1 MDQEHPHGLSQVEE
15 DPQAFAQYAVVDVQ
29 SAVACASITRAH
41 GALLAA
47 LRPDVQVTAVQGL
60 LSMPMLPGVGDLK
73 ASIQHRAIPLTN
85 VNFDKA
91 DCVACQY
98 NSDNHV
104 QLFGLGIDPGFCVN
118 APCAAAKTAEAV
130 EEGAAELRKRYR
142 VVEILPVQYR
152 CVAESGDSG
161 VGATQS
167 KHCTEQCPSFG
178 AAIGCHPGQPV
189 QVVENVCI
197 NADCNDRMVE
207 FHRQAQ
213 LQEFKARV
221 WRHVLQ
227 RHVQTL
233 PPVQNRAVALAF
245 LALGWDAPA
254 QVATLLGAD
263 QESSAQD
270 LIKASLTIEPAA
282 LAERLAQLAGALVET
297 APVHQVG
304 ECIRALGARIQ
315 DHWTMTPAFLMR
327 LSIGEVDAIAGDLRI
342 GVTAEV
348 EAARATGSRI
358 AYAKAVGDC
367 LLPAQAKGYVPA
379 SLKV

>member
-15 DPQAFAQYAVVDVQ
+15 DPQAFAQYAVADVQ
-29 SAVACASITRAH
+29 SAVACASISRAH

-47 LRPDVQVTAVQGL
+47 LRPDVQETAVQGL

-73 ASIQHRAIPLTN
+73 ASIQHRAISLAN

-91 DCVACQY
+91 DCGACQY
-98 NSDNHV
+98 NSDNHG

-118 APCAAAKTAEAV
+118 APCAATKTAEAV
-130 EEGAAELRKRYR
+130 EEDAAELRKRYR
-142 VVEILPVQYR
+142 VVEILPLQYR
-152 CVAESGDSG
+152 GVAESGDSG
-161 VGATQS
+161 VGAAQV

-178 AAIGCHPGQPV
+178 AVIGCHPGQPV

-197 NADCNDRMVE
+197 NADCNERLVE
-207 FHRQAQ
+207 SHRQAQ
-213 LQEFKARV
+213 LQDFKARV

-233 PPVQNRAVALAF
+233 PAVQNRAVALAF
-245 LALGWDAPA
+245 LALGWAAPA
-254 QVATLLGAD
+254 QVADLLGVG

-270 LIKASLTIEPAA
+270 LIKSSLTIEPAA
-282 LAERLAQLAGALVET
+282 LAERLAQLAGVLVET

-304 ECIRALGARIQ
+304 ECIRALGARVQ

-327 LSIGEVDAIAGDLRI
+327 LSIGEIDAIVGDLRI
-342 GVTAEV
+342 VGTEDVEV
-348 EAARATGSRI
+348 ARTSGSRI

-379 SLKV
+379 TLRV